1 MESPLS
7 NLEQREAKPYCGES
21 ETPLSLSL
29 GTAVLVLVALVF
41 ILARVVGGAVGA
53 YYEPFAEYGFPLGV
67 ALVLWGLAR
76 QSSSLRWVLGV
87 PAKRQVLAQVRRAM
101 VVGGYLPHDMAL
113 WSPHSFT
120 VKLLPRERIVEVS
133 YTGALS
139 KAPGDLG
146 AYLLE
151 TNATDAEFIDVV
163 IPQRSPGQT
172 VSFIAVLRYDL
183 DREA

>member
-7 NLEQREAKPYCGES
+7 NMEQREAKPYCGES

-29 GTAVLVLVALVF
+29 GTAVLVLVVLVF
-41 ILARVVGGAVGA
+41 ILARVIGGVVGDDFKRFV
-53 YYEPFAEYGFPLGV
+53 EYGFPLGV

-76 QSSSLRWVLGV
+76 QSSSLRWILGV

-113 WSPHSFT
+113 WSARPFT
-120 VKLLPRERIVEVS
+120 VELMPRERIVKIS
-133 YTGALS
+133 YSGALS
-139 KAPGDLG
+139 KAPDDLG

-151 TNATDAEFIDVV
+151 THATDSEFIDVV
-163 IPQRSPGQT
+163 VPQRSPGQT
-172 VSFIAVLRYDL
+172 VSFVIVLRYDL

>member
-7 NLEQREAKPYCGES
+7 NMEQREAKPYCGES

-29 GTAVLVLVALVF
+29 GTAVLVLVVLVF
-41 ILARVVGGAVGA
+41 ILARVIGGAVGDD
-53 YYEPFAEYGFPLGV
+53 FKRFVEYGFPLGV

-76 QSSSLRWVLGV
+76 QSSSLRWILGV

-113 WSPHSFT
+113 WSPRPFRA
-120 VKLLPRERIVEVS
+120 KLKPRERIVEVI
-133 YTGALS
+133 YTGALC
-139 KAPGDLG
+139 KAPEDLG
-146 AYLLE
+146 AYMLASH
-151 TNATDAEFIDVV
+151 ATDAEYIDVV
-163 IPQRSPGQT
+163 VPARRPGQT
-172 VSFIAVLRYDL
+172 VSLIVVLRYDL